1 MANKLI
7 KWLGDT
13 AAKSLAFGDYID
25 IVQPSIYRGGLFN
38 GNFFFGGNG
47 IDYRFAYSNL
57 GSCTKAYRSCPPLT
71 AVINRKAQCYI
82 NGITQINNTL
92 GKEAGS
98 PEAARLRKLL
108 KRPNLL
114 QTWKQFEAQ
123 QYIYTQL
130 YGFCITL
137 PIMPSGYEDM
147 GPMYATSL
155 WNLPSNL
162 LAISESQKLFYETDI
177 TGILNYI
184 RLDYKG
190 NSVNLPLKN
199 LFIFKDFMPS
209 ADSMIFP
216 ASRIEAL
223 EMPINNII
231 GAYMSRNE
239 LINYAGAQ
247 GVFSPAAS
255 DSAGAVNLKEE
266 QKKGLQEDF
275 KRQYGIQRGMWRY
288 IIAPTAMTWTA
299 VGKPTKDLML
309 FEEIIDDI
317 MRICDAY
324 NYPSP
329 LLNSEK
335 GPNVANTVA
344 YQAQIYTDGIIPES
358 QDIYEQWNAYFNT
371 DKYNLKI
378 EKNYDHIA
386 VLQEN
391 KSEASTARK
400 SLDDALSIEFEKGL
414 ITLNDWLVE
423 LGKEPLPGDLGNV
436 RATDPKSSNVPLA
449 VTIGVGGVQG
459 LIEVLTAQ
467 GLTDDSKSSIL
478 EIVFGI
484 APADAARMAI
494 SEPVEPVD
502 PVIPDTNNPTDP
514 AKKRK

>member
-1 MANKLI
+1 MASKLGKFI
-7 KWLGDT
+7 SGL
-13 AAKSLAFGDYID
+13 ASKSLAFGDYID

-38 GNFFFGGNG
+38 GNYFFGGNG

-57 GSCTKAYRSCPPLT
+57 GSCTKAYRNCPPLT

-82 NGITQINNTL
+82 NGITLINNTQ
-92 GKEAGS
+92 GKEAGGDM
-98 PEAARLRKLL
+98 AARLRKLL
-108 KRPNLL
+108 KRPNIL

-137 PIMPSGYEDM
+137 PIMPAGFEEM

-155 WNLPSNL
+155 WNIPSNL
-162 LAISESQKLFYETDI
+162 VSISESQKLFYETDI
-177 TGILNYI
+177 SGILNYI
-184 RLDYKG
+184 KLDYKG
-190 NSVNLPLKN
+190 TSVNLPLKN

-216 ASRIEAL
+216 ASRVEAL

-231 GAYMSRNE
+231 GAYATRNE

-247 GVFSPAAS
+247 GIFSPAAS
-255 DSAGAVNLKEE
+255 DSAGAVNLKED

-288 IIAPTAMTWTA
+288 IIAPTAMTWTQ

-335 GPNVANTVA
+335 GPSVSNTAV

-371 DKYNLKI
+371 EKYNLNIVKS
-378 EKNYDHIA
+378 YTHVA

-391 KSEASTARK
+391 KKEQGQ
-400 SLDDALSIEFEKGL
+400 ALLYLNQSMMLLWQQDL
-414 ITLNDWLVE
+414 ITAND
-423 LGKEPLPGDLGNV
+423 
-436 RATDPKSSNVPLA
+436 
-449 VTIGVGGVQG
+449 
-459 LIEVLTAQ
+459 
-467 GLTDDSKSSIL
+467 IL
-478 EIVFGI
+478 EANEMDLKPGWDIYRSDFIAMGKI
-484 APADAARMAI
+484 APVVIADPTKDNTN
-494 SEPVEPVD
+494 EPSTTSD
-502 PVIPDTNNPTDP
+502 DKD
-514 AKKRK
+514 K